1 MQRAKNCSPAAILLV
16 IGLFFTGASTVAAAE
31 TFTPVY
37 HPTLEVSRTR
47 APIEI
52 DGNLDDPGWRGAAKA
67 DNFAEHNPGDQTKPP
82 VNTEAYITYDDAKL
96 YVSFICYDD
105 PATIRASMTERDRI
119 GSDDNI
125 CFLLDTYGDAVWA
138 YEFNV
143 NPYGIQGDLLWSAD
157 QGEDSRFDLIWESA
171 GQITDSGWQ
180 IELALPFSSL
190 RFPNTEEQVWKMDFW
205 RNHPRE
211 VRRQYSWAAYDRDD
225 PCWPC
230 KWGTVTGI
238 RNVAPG
244 RGIELMPSLVAF
256 QSGSLDGDGTSGSPF
271 DFVNDDGDGEMSLNA
286 KYSIT
291 SDVTTEATY
300 NPDFSQIEGDQ
311 SQIDVNTNFALF
323 YNERRPFFREG
334 DDLFRTYF
342 DAVYTRSINDPDFAG
357 KLIARLNR
365 TSVAYLVAR
374 DNASP
379 MILPF
384 EENSEILLAGKS
396 VSNIV
401 RARRTFG
408 SNSRVGLLVN
418 DRRMDG
424 GGSGTLFSTDGQL
437 RLAKNYALGWQ
448 VIGTHTEEPNDTA
461 MTSGFNDVKFDSDSL
476 TAGFD
481 GESFSGYA
489 YYLQLVRDSR
499 DSYSRLDYTERSPT
513 FRSEN
518 GFQPSNNQRRV
529 RFTTQY
535 VHRPENSFM
544 INLIPSVELGK
555 EWNFDGV
562 TKEEYVSISL
572 ENKFN
577 AAQTSL
583 HSQYIIGNENYGGV
597 QFDGVWSVHTC
608 LHSIPSKYLALGGH
622 INYARKIARNQLVF
636 GHETSTGFWFDIR
649 PVDRLL
655 MENSYS
661 YSTSKDVDTDER
673 LWEGFLFW
681 SRISLQMSRR
691 LSLRVVSQY
700 DDFYESWDVDPMLTY
715 RLNAFSVFYVGTT
728 YRYDTYDGLGPH
740 GLDNSTRLSSRQ
752 FFMKLQYLFQV

>member
-1 MQRAKNCSPAAILLV
+1 MQKVKYFLPSLILIV
-16 IGLFFTGASTVAAAE
+16 AGLFFGATAVVAADE
-31 TFTPVY
+31 TYTPVY
-37 HPTLEVSRTR
+37 HPTLEISKTQ

-52 DGNLDDPGWRGAAKA
+52 DGDLNDPGWRGAAKA

-82 VNTEAYITYDDAKL
+82 VNTEAFITYDDTKL

-105 PATIRASMTERDRI
+105 PATIRASMTERDRMF
-119 GSDDNI
+119 SDDNI
-125 CFLLDTYGDAVWA
+125 CFLLDTYGDATWA

-157 QGEDSRFDLIWESA
+157 HGEDSRFDLIWESA
-171 GQITDSGWQ
+171 GRITDSGWQ

-205 RNHPRE
+205 RNHPRDM
-211 VRRQYSWAAYDRDD
+211 RRQYSWAAYDRDD

-238 RNVAPG
+238 KNVTPG
-244 RGIELMPSLVAF
+244 RGIELMPSVVAY

-271 DFVNDDGDGEMSLNA
+271 DFVNDDGDGEISLNA
-286 KYSIT
+286 KYAIT
-291 SDVTTEATY
+291 SGVTAEATY

-323 YNERRPFFREG
+323 YDERRPFFQEG
-334 DDLFRTYF
+334 NDLFRSYF
-342 DAVYTRSINDPDFAG
+342 KTVYTRSINDPEFAC

-396 VSNIV
+396 TSNIL

-408 SNSRVGLLVN
+408 NDSRVGMLVN
-418 DRRMDG
+418 DRRLDG

-448 VIGTHTEEPNDTA
+448 VISTHTEEPDDTA
-461 MTSGFNDVKFDSDSL
+461 MTADFNDIKFDSDSL

-481 GESFSGYA
+481 GETFWGHA
-489 YYLQLVRDSR
+489 YYVQLVRDAR
-499 DSYSRLDYTERSPT
+499 NSYSRLDYTERSPT

-518 GFQPSNNQRRV
+518 GYQPSNNQRRL

-535 VHRPENSFM
+535 VHRLENSFLVHF
-544 INLIPSVELGK
+544 NPSVEMGRT
-555 EWNFDGV
+555 WNFDGIR
-562 TKEEYVSISL
+562 KEDYLNLSL
-572 ENKFN
+572 ENQFS
-577 AAQTSL
+577 AAQTSI
-583 HSQYIIGNENYGGV
+583 HSQYSIGNERFGGV
-597 QFDGVWSVHTC
+597 QFDNAWNLHTC
-608 LHSIPSKYLALGGH
+608 VHSTPSKYLALGCYF
-622 INYARKIARNQLVF
+622 NYGKQIARRKLVF
-636 GHETSTGFWFDIR
+636 GHETNTGFWFDVR

-655 MENSYS
+655 MEYSYS
-661 YSTSKDVDTDER
+661 YSTSNDIDTDES
-673 LWEGFLFW
+673 LWKGFLYW

-691 LSLRVVSQY
+691 LSLRVVTQY

-740 GLDNSTRLSSRQ
+740 GLDNTTRLSSRQ